1 MSEKIPVKNVTPPG
15 QVQSYDL
22 YAKRDK
28 IHTRSYQGFF
38 RNVRLIG
45 VGLLFL
51 LYFGT
56 AWLDWG
62 GRQAVLFDLPAR
74 QFHIFSATFQPEDF
88 FLLSFLLIIC
98 AFGLFFITVFAGRIW
113 CGYTCPQ
120 TVWTWIFMWAEK
132 VTEGERNARI
142 KLDKQPMNV
151 NKLARRT
158 AKHSIWLSVS
168 VITALTFVG
177 YFTPI
182 RELVPDTFTLQ
193 ISGWALFWVFF
204 FTMATYINAGW
215 LREQVC
221 FYMCPYGRF
230 QSVMF
235 DKDTLIVAY
244 DPRRGEQRGPR
255 KKGVEPAAVGL
266 GDCVDC
272 HMCVQVCPTGIDIRD
287 GLQYE
292 CIQCAACVDACD
304 EVMDKMDYPRGL
316 ISYTTEHNL
325 SGEKTQV
332 IRPRLLGYGAALAIM
347 IGLFIVT
354 VNSLSEVSLDVQ
366 RDRNVLFREARGGD
380 IENVYIVRI
389 FNKAQQERT
398 FDLSIE
404 GHPELEMN
412 LPDNRLTVE
421 ANGHLQLPVNVQLDP
436 AFLEST
442 NMPVNFRVTA
452 EDDPEVTTLSESR
465 FMGPNLR

>member
-1 MSEKIPVKNVTPPG
+1 MSKKIPVKNLSTDKVETF
-15 QVQSYDL
+15 DL
-22 YAKRDK
+22 YAQREK
-28 IHTRSYQGFF
+28 IQTRSYKGLFK
-38 RNVRLIG
+38 NVRLIG
-45 VGLLFL
+45 VGFLFL

-56 AWLDWG
+56 AWLSWG

-74 QFHIFSATFQPEDF
+74 QFHIFSLTVQPQDF

-120 TVWTWIFMWAEK
+120 TVWTWIFMWAER
-132 VTEGERNARI
+132 VTEGERHARI
-142 KLDKQPMNV
+142 KLDKARMNA

-158 AKHSIWLSVS
+158 AKHAIWLTVS
-168 VITALTFVG
+168 LATAITFVG

-182 RELVPDTFTLQ
+182 RELVPDTLMLQ
-193 ISGWALFWVFF
+193 IGGWTLFWIFF
-204 FTMATYINAGW
+204 FTAATYINAGW
-215 LREQVC
+215 MREQVC

-266 GDCVDC
+266 GDCIDC
-272 HMCVQVCPTGIDIRD
+272 SICVQVCPTGIDIRD

-292 CIQCAACVDACD
+292 CIGCAACVDACD
-304 EVMDKMDYPRGL
+304 EVMDKMNYPRGL

-325 SGEKTQV
+325 SGEETRFL
-332 IRPRLLGYGAALAIM
+332 RPRLLGYGTALLIMLSLFAIT
-347 IGLFIVT
+347 VT
-354 VNSLSEVSLDVQ
+354 SLSQVSLDVQ
-366 RDRNVLFREARGGD
+366 RDRNVLFREVRGGD

-389 FNKAQQERT
+389 FNKTQQERSYT
-398 FDLSIE
+398 LTVE
-404 GHPELEMN
+404 GHPELRMN
-412 LPDNRLTVE
+412 LSADRLTVE
-421 ANGHLQLPVNVQLDP
+421 PSSQLQLPVNVHLDS
-436 AFLEST
+436 EYISSS
-442 NMPVNFRVTA
+442 NMPITFRVSA
-452 EDDPEVTTLSESR
+452 VDDESISASSESR
-465 FMGPNLR
+465 FLAPNLR